1 MWLGAELVGES
12 GVGTCSLDDENSLD
26 EEGKVSSLVRA
37 GGCGDGEDLGVSFG
51 DPAKV
56 VMNERTDREGLS

>member
-26 EEGKVSSLVRA
+26 EEGKVSGLVRA
-37 GGCGDGEDLGVSFG
+37 GGCGDGEDLGESFG
-51 DPAKV
+51 DAEKV
-56 VMNERTDREGLS
+56 VMNERTVGEGSS